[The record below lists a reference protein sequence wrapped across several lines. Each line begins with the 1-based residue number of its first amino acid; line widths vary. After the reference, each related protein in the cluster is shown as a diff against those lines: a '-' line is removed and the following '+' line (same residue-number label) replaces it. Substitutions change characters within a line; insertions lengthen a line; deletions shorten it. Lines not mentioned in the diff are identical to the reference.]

1 MTTARRVTMIPAVE
15 TFATVSSEGS
25 LRLKRVAAYARV
37 STDNEEQLSSYE
49 AQVDHYT
56 GYIQSNN
63 QWKFVEVYADE
74 GISATST
81 KKRDGFNRM
90 IKDALAGKID
100 LIITKSVSRFARNT
114 VDTLTTVRKLKDKG
128 VEVYFEKENIYTLDS
143 KGELLITIMSSL
155 AQEESRSISENVTW
169 GQRKRF
175 ADGKVSLPYKQFL
188 GYEKGEDGLPKIVES
203 EAKTVRL
210 IYKMFLEGTAGTT
223 IAKYL
228 SENNIPS
235 PAGKKVWSES
245 TIRSIL
251 HNEKYKGDAILQKS
265 FTVDFLT
272 KKKKVNEGEV
282 PQYYVENSHPAII
295 SAEVFDLAQAE
306 FERRRSDRGLR
317 RSNSCFSGK
326 IICGECGGF
335 YGSKTW
341 HSNSKYRKVVWR
353 CNHKYD
359 NNEKCK
365 TPHIY
370 EDKLKE
376 LFVKA
381 FNEMIENKDEILRD
395 YKEIIEVLGD
405 TSKLEKEKLQLEN
418 EAEILVELLKKHVER
433 NAHAALNQEEYEN
446 KYNELV
452 NKYEDVKNRVEE
464 VENKIFNQK
473 IKIENIKE
481 FVGRLEEQEGI
492 LIDFDEDALI
502 GIINMITIN
511 SNKEVIF
518 EFKNDTK
525 LTWNL
530 E

>member
-1 MTTARRVTMIPAVE
+1 MAIARRVTMIPAVE
-15 TFATVSSEGS
+15 TFVTASSEGN
-25 LRLKRVAAYARV
+25 LRLKRAAAYARV

-56 GYIQSNN
+56 RYIQNNN

-81 KKRDGFNRM
+81 RKRDGFNRM

-128 VEVYFEKENIYTLDS
+128 VEVFFEKENIYTLDS

-203 EAKTVRL
+203 EAKIVRL

-228 SENNIPS
+228 SDNNIPS

-272 KKKKVNEGEV
+272 KRKKVNEGEV

-306 FERRRSDRGLR
+306 FEKRRNDRGLR
-317 RSNSCFSGK
+317 RSSSCFSGK

-335 YGSKTW
+335 YGNKTW

-359 NNEKCK
+359 NNETCK

-381 FNEMIENKDEILRD
+381 FNEVIENKDEILRD

-418 EAEILVELLKKHVER
+418 EAEVLVELLKKHVER
-433 NAHAALNQEEYEN
+433 NSHAALNQEEYES
-446 KYNELV
+446 KYNELA
-452 NKYEDVKNRVEE
+452 NKYEEVKNRVEE
-464 VENKIFNQK
+464 VEKKIFSQK
-473 IKIENIKE
+473 IKLNNMKE
-481 FVGRLEEQEGI
+481 FIGKLEEQEGI
-492 LIDFDEDALI
+492 ITGFDEEIWNA
-502 GIINMITIN
+502 TIDRVAVDLEERI
-511 SNKEVIF
+511 KIY
-518 EFKNDTK
+518 FKDGKIVEGTM
-525 LTWNL
+525 
-530 E
+530 

>member
-1 MTTARRVTMIPAVE
+1 M
-15 TFATVSSEGS
+15 
-25 LRLKRVAAYARV
+25 
-37 STDNEEQLSSYE
+37 
-49 AQVDHYT
+49 
-56 GYIQSNN
+56 
-63 QWKFVEVYADE
+63 
-74 GISATST
+74 
-81 KKRDGFNRM
+81 
-90 IKDALAGKID
+90 
-100 LIITKSVSRFARNT
+100 
-114 VDTLTTVRKLKDKG
+114 
-128 VEVYFEKENIYTLDS
+128 
-143 KGELLITIMSSL
+143 
-155 AQEESRSISENVTW
+155 
-169 GQRKRF
+169 
-175 ADGKVSLPYKQFL
+175 
-188 GYEKGEDGLPKIVES
+188 
-203 EAKTVRL
+203 
-210 IYKMFLEGTAGTT
+210 
-223 IAKYL
+223 
-228 SENNIPS
+228 
-235 PAGKKVWSES
+235 
-245 TIRSIL
+245 
-251 HNEKYKGDAILQKS
+251 
-265 FTVDFLT
+265 
-272 KKKKVNEGEV
+272 
-282 PQYYVENSHPAII
+282 
-295 SAEVFDLAQAE
+295 
-306 FERRRSDRGLR
+306 R

>member
-1 MTTARRVTMIPAVE
+1 MAIARKVTVIPAVE
-15 TFATVSSEGS
+15 VFIPTNIESNS
-25 LRLKRVAAYARV
+25 RLKRVAAYARV
-37 STDNEEQLSSYE
+37 STENEEQLSSYE

-56 GYIQSNN
+56 RYIKANAE
-63 QWKFVEVYADE
+63 WKFVEVYADE

-90 IKDALAGKID
+90 ITDALEGKID

-114 VDTLTTVRKLKDKG
+114 VDTLTTVRKLKDKS

-188 GYEKGEDGLPKIVES
+188 GYEKGEDGLPKIIES

-210 IYKMFLEGTAGTT
+210 IYKLFLEGKATSW

-228 SENNIPS
+228 TEYKISS
-235 PAGKKVWSES
+235 PAGKDKWQETTV
-245 TIRSIL
+245 RSIL
-251 HNEKYKGDAILQKS
+251 KNEKYKGDAILQKS

-272 KKKKVNEGEV
+272 KKKKINEGEV

-295 SAEVFDLAQAE
+295 SSEVFDLVQAE

-335 YGSKTW
+335 YGNKTW
-341 HSNSKYRKVVWR
+341 HSNSKYRKVIWR

-381 FNEMIENKDEILRD
+381 FNEMIENKGEILRD

-418 EAEILVELLKKHVER
+418 EAEVLIELLKKHVER
-433 NAHAALNQEEYEN
+433 NAHAALNQEEYES
-446 KYNELV
+446 KYNELG
-452 NKYEDVKNRVEE
+452 NKYEQVKERIEE
-464 VENKIFNQK
+464 IEKKIFSQK
-473 IKIENIKE
+473 IKLNNMKDFIE
-481 FVGRLEEQEGI
+481 RLEEQEG
-492 LIDFDEDALI
+492 LITEFDEELWLGTI
-502 GIINMITIN
+502 GKVIIN
-511 SNKEVIF
+511 KEKKISF
-518 EFKNDTK
+518 EFKDK
-525 LTWNL
+525 M
-530 E
+530 

>member
-1 MTTARRVTMIPAVE
+1 MSTVRRVTVIPAVE
-15 TFATVSSEGS
+15 AFSSMEPENIS
-25 LRLKRVAAYARV
+25 RLKRVAAYARV
-37 STDNEEQLSSYE
+37 STENEEQLSSYE

-56 GYIQSNN
+56 RYIKANN
-63 QWKFVEVYADE
+63 KWKFIEVYADE

-100 LIITKSVSRFARNT
+100 LIITKSVSRFAINT

-175 ADGKVSLPYKQFL
+175 ADGKVNLPYKQFL

-210 IYKMFLEGTAGTT
+210 IYKLFLEGTAATT

-228 SENNIPS
+228 TENNIPS
-235 PAGKKVWSES
+235 PAGKKIWQDS

-251 HNEKYKGDAILQKS
+251 KNEKYKGDAILQKS

-282 PQYYVENSHPAII
+282 PQYYVENSHPAIV
-295 SAEVFDLAQAE
+295 SEEVFDLVQAE
-306 FERRRSDRGLR
+306 FEKRKADRGLR
-317 RSNSCFSGK
+317 RSSSCFSGK
-326 IICGECGGF
+326 IICGECGSF
-335 YGSKTW
+335 YGNKTW
-341 HSNSKYRKVVWR
+341 HSTSKYRKVVWR

-376 LFVKA
+376 LFIKA
-381 FNEMIENKDEILRD
+381 FNELIKNKDEILKD
-395 YKEIIEVLGD
+395 YKEIINTLGD
-405 TSKLEKEKLQLEN
+405 TSKLEKEKSQLEN
-418 EAEILVELLKKHVER
+418 KGEVLIELLKKHVEI
-433 NAHAALNQEEYEN
+433 NSHSVLNHEEYES
-446 KYNELV
+446 KYNELA
-452 NKYEDVKNRVEE
+452 NKYEEVKNRVKE
-464 VENKIFNQK
+464 VESKIFNQK
-473 IKIENIKE
+473 IKIENIKQ
-481 FVGRLEEQEGI
+481 FIDKLGACNSLIEE
-492 LIDFDEDALI
+492 FDEELWNSVIELVKIKTDQD
-502 GIINMITIN
+502 IIF
-511 SNKEVIF
+511 V
-518 EFKNDTK
+518 FKNK
-525 LTWNL
+525 VV
-530 E
+530 

>member
-1 MTTARRVTMIPAVE
+1 MATARRVTMIPAVE
-15 TFATVSSEGS
+15 TFATVSSES
-25 LRLKRVAAYARV
+25 NLRLKRVAAYARV

-56 GYIQSNN
+56 RYIQSNN

-90 IKDALAGKID
+90 IKDALSGKID

-210 IYKMFLEGTAGTT
+210 IYKMFLEGTAATT
-223 IAKYL
+223 IARYL
-228 SENNIPS
+228 SDNNIPS
-235 PAGKKVWSES
+235 PAGKKIWSES

-272 KKKKVNEGEV
+272 KKKKVNEGEI

-306 FERRRSDRGLR
+306 FERRRNDRGLR
-317 RSNSCFSGK
+317 RSSSCFSGK
-326 IICGECGGF
+326 IICGECGSF
-335 YGSKTW
+335 YGNKTW

-365 TPHIY
+365 TPHIH

-376 LFVKA
+376 LFIKA
-381 FNEMIENKDEILRD
+381 FNELVEDKDEILRD
-395 YKEIIEVLGD
+395 YEEIIAMLGD

-418 EAEILVELLKKHVER
+418 EAEVLIELLKKHVEK
-433 NAHAALNQEEYEN
+433 NAHATLNQEEYES
-446 KYNELV
+446 KYNELG
-452 NKYEDVKNRVEE
+452 NKYEQIKGRVEDIE
-464 VENKIFNQK
+464 KKIFSQK
-473 IKIENIKE
+473 IKFQNIKE
-481 FVGRLEEQEGI
+481 FIERLEKYDE
-492 LIDFDEDALI
+492 LITEFDEKLW
-502 GIINMITIN
+502 NVTID
-511 SNKEVIF
+511 KVIVDLKSSIKF
-518 EFKNDTK
+518 YFIDGTNVLRE
-525 LTWNL
+525 L
-530 E
+530 

>member
-15 TFATVSSEGS
+15 TFVTVSSEGN

-56 GYIQSNN
+56 RYIQSNN

-74 GISATST
+74 GISVTST
-81 KKRDGFNRM
+81 KKRDGLNRM

-203 EAKTVRL
+203 EAKIVRL

-228 SENNIPS
+228 SDNNIPS

-395 YKEIIEVLGD
+395 YKEIVETLGD

-418 EAEILVELLKKHVER
+418 EVEVLIELLKKHVER
-433 NAHAALNQEEYEN
+433 NAHAALNQEEYEG
-446 KYNELV
+446 KYNELA
-452 NKYEDVKNRVEE
+452 NRYEML
-464 VENKIFNQK
+464 K
-473 IKIENIKE
+473 IKIEDIEIKITKQKDKRNNINLFIDKLSAQDRIITQFEAELFNSTVEKIILKCDNTLQIILKNLLDINIK
-481 FVGRLEEQEGI
+481 I
-492 LIDFDEDALI
+492 
-502 GIINMITIN
+502 
-511 SNKEVIF
+511 
-518 EFKNDTK
+518 
-525 LTWNL
+525 
-530 E
+530 

>member
-1 MTTARRVTMIPAVE
+1 M
-15 TFATVSSEGS
+15 
-25 LRLKRVAAYARV
+25 
-37 STDNEEQLSSYE
+37 
-49 AQVDHYT
+49 
-56 GYIQSNN
+56 
-63 QWKFVEVYADE
+63 
-74 GISATST
+74 SATST
-81 KKRDGFNRM
+81 KKRKGFKKM
-90 IKDALAGKID
+90 IDDALSGKID

-128 VEVYFEKENIYTLDS
+128 VEVYFEKENIYTMDS
-143 KGELLITIMSSL
+143 KGEVLITIMSSL

-210 IYKMFLEGTAGTT
+210 IYKMFLEGTAATT
-223 IAKYL
+223 IARYL
-228 SENNIPS
+228 SDNKIPS

-245 TIRSIL
+245 TIRSIM

-272 KKKKVNEGEV
+272 KKKKINEGEV

-306 FERRRSDRGLR
+306 FEKRRKDRGLR
-317 RSNSCFSGK
+317 RSSSCFSGK
-326 IICGECGGF
+326 IICGECGSF
-335 YGSKTW
+335 YGNKTW

-370 EDKLKE
+370 EDKLKD
-376 LFVKA
+376 LFIKA

-405 TSKLEKEKLQLEN
+405 TSKLEKEKLQSEN
-418 EAEILVELLKKHVER
+418 EAEVLVELLKKHIER
-433 NAHAALNQEEYEN
+433 NAHAALNQEKYED
-446 KYNELV
+446 KYNELA
-452 NKYEDVKNRVEE
+452 NKYQEVKNKVEE
-464 VENKIFNQK
+464 LEKKIFSQK
-473 IKIENIKE
+473 IKFENIKE
-481 FVGRLEEQEGI
+481 FIGRLEECDS
-492 LIDFDEDALI
+492 LITEFDEKLWNA
-502 GIINMITIN
+502 TIDKVTVDL
-511 SNKEVIF
+511 KEGVKF
-518 EFKNDTK
+518 YFKN
-525 LTWNL
+525 
-530 E
+530 

>member
-1 MTTARRVTMIPAVE
+1 MATARRVTMISAVE

-56 GYIQSNN
+56 RYIQSNN

-175 ADGKVSLPYKQFL
+175 ADGKVRLPYKQFL

-228 SENNIPS
+228 SDNNILS

-295 SAEVFDLAQAE
+295 SAEVFDLAQVE

-326 IICGECGGF
+326 IICDECGGF

-353 CNHKYD
+353 CNHKYN

-381 FNEMIENKDEILRD
+381 FNEIIENKDEILRD
-395 YKEIIEVLGD
+395 YKEIIGVLGD

-418 EAEILVELLKKHVER
+418 EAEVLIELLKKHVER
-433 NAHAALNQEEYEN
+433 NAHSALNQEEYEN

-452 NKYEDVKNRVEE
+452 NKYEEVKSRVEE
-464 VENKIFNQK
+464 VEKKIFSQK
-473 IKIENIKE
+473 IKFENINE
-481 FVGRLEEQEGI
+481 FIKRLQKCDS
-492 LIDFDEDALI
+492 LITEFDEELCN
-502 GIINMITIN
+502 GVVNLMTIK
-511 SNKEVIF
+511 SNDDVIF
-518 EFKNDTK
+518 ELKDGTK
-525 LTWNL
+525 MYINL
-530 E
+530 